1 MDDVIKTP
9 KDIHLHVVVRS
20 RSKTYFDNN
29 AMSITSINETGTFDI
44 LPLHANFIT
53 MIQEF
58 VLIVLPDGKEQKF
71 EIKGGV
77 LRVLGETV
85 DIYLTA

>member
-1 MDDVIKTP
+1 MDDVIKTN
-9 KDIHLHVVVRS
+9 DVHLHVIVRS
-20 RSKTYFDNN
+20 RSKTYFDSN
-29 AMSITSINETGTFDI
+29 ALSITSINETGTFDV

-58 VLIVLPDGKEQKF
+58 VLIVLPGGKEQRF

-77 LRVLGETV
+77 LRVLEENV
-85 DIYLTA
+85 DIYLTV